1 MAARKTFYSTDEVLK
16 FLNDDDFEGNF
27 DSLSEDSSEGEDRNI
42 SDDLYVDDKD
52 CTTTDT
58 EAPLLH
64 TSEDEDVNEETTSS
78 NKSVIKRSDFLYAS
92 SEEDQQSSENDSNSD
107 LENTLLDAHDDNSES
122 NVADMGEASLE
133 SNVVDDKDDSED
145 DLVLGVEGS
154 GNIEPEEDLNDSS
167 LSTSISPTTTVA
179 PRGRGSGRGRG
190 RRRGCGRGNSM
201 ARGQRPS
208 NFEEALPMGA
218 CSITVQDAGHSGD
231 ADFDPLRVPGPQL
244 PDGCEPKT
252 ALDYFRLFFDDAV
265 LDRLVMA
272 TNAYAEDKKDV
283 KCSMYRRFK
292 LKELTKE
299 EMLCFIGVFL
309 HLGIN
314 SIRNYKQV
322 WNIRSSQVS
331 FNIYNKYIYN
341 NKYKFIMRM
350 L

>member
-1 MAARKTFYSTDEVLK
+1 ML
-16 FLNDDDFEGNF
+16 G
-27 DSLSEDSSEGEDRNI
+27 
-42 SDDLYVDDKD
+42 SD
-52 CTTTDT
+52 
-58 EAPLLH
+58 
-64 TSEDEDVNEETTSS
+64 
-78 NKSVIKRSDFLYAS
+78 
-92 SEEDQQSSENDSNSD
+92 
-107 LENTLLDAHDDNSES
+107 
-122 NVADMGEASLE
+122 
-133 SNVVDDKDDSED
+133 
-145 DLVLGVEGS
+145 
-154 GNIEPEEDLNDSS
+154 NIEPEEDLNDSS

-190 RRRGCGRGNSM
+190 HGRGRGRGRGRGNSM

-244 PDGCEPKT
+244 SDGCEPTT

-283 KCSMYRRFK
+283 KRSMYRRFK
-292 LKELTKE
+292 LKELPKE
-299 EMLCFIGVFL
+299 EMLSFIGVFL

-322 WNIRSSQVS
+322 WNIRSSQLS
-331 FNIYNKYIYN
+331 FNIYN